1 MVVEGVVGLEEE
13 IGQRRYSLTIK
24 YLYRG
29 CPRMLR
35 RTTYRSSSALLEQLR
50 MTEKPENRESFSIL
64 TGIQENLRVKEPS
77 LLRILRL
84 PSRLFNGLMERNL
97 ILVGL

>member
-1 MVVEGVVGLEEE
+1 MVVEGVVGLEEDN
-13 IGQRRYSLTIK
+13 LTIK

-35 RTTYRSSSALLEQLR
+35 IRRTTYRSSWDLLEQLS
-50 MTEKPENRESFSIL
+50 MTEKPENRDSFSIL

-77 LLRILRL
+77 LLGILRL